1 MYWNSNYTNEQGGHE
16 IPLYGDFSQDAQHP
30 EWGFSGT
37 GESFQ
42 IERLDALSQADGYQ
56 NLYVFGYVV
65 PALGYVPEGMQAVT
79 IPGGEFAVFRA
90 PAHQNRQ
97 ELGDNLRATWRYACD
112 EWLPAS
118 AYEADSSR
126 MAFEYYLGSSA
137 EVEEGF
143 YIAVFDV
150 DRITRPGMDAARDGV
165 MKTVFLPEV
174 TNDYLWQGT
183 VRGRQVSHKWG
194 CSGIDGTAFGPIP
207 GEKGRGEY
215 LFVAYGVYS
224 DPERDDNDYQVL
236 LCYDTKDWARYE
248 TVLDQNA
255 MHKNG
260 PAHPL
265 HKFFVYTGNTSWG
278 VQNLEYDAYSG
289 NYLMAVYPGKKP
301 GFANLP
307 MYIVDGSVP
316 PRTEILSGSDPA
328 CTGEV
333 LTLLPS
339 KLGGKTPGFSWP
351 HGSTGLYSLGD
362 GRFYVSHHGRTPAG
376 HDTHVRLTD
385 WAAITAAEIK

>member
-1 MYWNSNYTNEQGGHE
+1 MEKNKGTLPEEIYSGTFTGGHCQGIALDTKRE
-16 IPLYGDFSQDAQHP
+16 YIYYSFTTELVKTDLEGRLIGTVGGLLGHLGCIDFCDGDGRLYGSLEYKHDAIGQ
-30 EWGFSGT
+30 G
-37 GESFQ
+37 
-42 IERLDALSQADGYQ
+42 I
-56 NLYVFGYVV
+56 
-65 PALGYVPEGMQAVT
+65 
-79 IPGGEFAVFRA
+79 
-90 PAHQNRQ
+90 
-97 ELGDNLRATWRYACD
+97 LRN
-112 EWLPAS
+112 
-118 AYEADSSR
+118 
-126 MAFEYYLGSSA
+126 LGSSA

-143 YIAVFDV
+143 YSAVFDV